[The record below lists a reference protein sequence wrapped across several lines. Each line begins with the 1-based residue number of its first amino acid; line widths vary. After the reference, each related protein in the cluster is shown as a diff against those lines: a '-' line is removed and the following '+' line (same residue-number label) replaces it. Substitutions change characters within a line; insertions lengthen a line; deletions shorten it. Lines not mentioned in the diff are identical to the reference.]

1 MGLLVF
7 CRGQKHKHLAAFELG
22 LLFHRAAFRAQLRK
36 AMEQVLT
43 KRRMCDLTA
52 AETDRNLDLVSVL
65 EETAGV
71 LDLGIQVANVDIG
84 RQANLF
90 DFHDTLILTGFLLAL
105 GLLETELAVIHD
117 LAYRRLCLRCDL
129 DQIHALFYGDVL
141 CLLDGYDAEL
151 FAVVA
156 DQTDFLVADL
166 FIDLMFHAADW

>member
-1 MGLLVF
+1 
-7 CRGQKHKHLAAFELG
+7 
-22 LLFHRAAFRAQLRK
+22 
-36 AMEQVLT
+36 
-43 KRRMCDLTA
+43 MCDLTA

-71 LDLGIQVANVDIG
+71 LDLGIQVANVDIR

-105 GLLETELAVIHD
+105 GLLETEFAVIHD

-129 DQIHALFYGDVL
+129 DQVHALFYGDFL